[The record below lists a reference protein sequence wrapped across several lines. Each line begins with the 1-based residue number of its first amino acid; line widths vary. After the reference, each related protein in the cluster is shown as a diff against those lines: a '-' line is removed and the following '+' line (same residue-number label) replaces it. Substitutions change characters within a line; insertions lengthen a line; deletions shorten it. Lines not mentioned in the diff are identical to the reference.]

1 MFYVAWLVQTC
12 CAITHSANW
21 PGMELVHKMFCIA
34 HSSTEIMIKNP
45 SGTTDY
51 QGLFLLLLAATW
63 VKNVHRLQSSC
74 SSILLKNILSLLM
87 FLDVVSARLFF
98 APFALSIFTK
108 HKLLDRKAERIGDQT
123 VTAEHACRMMKTRR
137 PSVLTI
143 GSAWQNI

>member
-21 PGMELVHKMFCIA
+21 PGMELVHKMICIA
-34 HSSTEIMIKNP
+34 HSSTKIMTKNP

-51 QGLFLLLLAATW
+51 QGLFLLLLAVTW
-63 VKNVHRLQSSC
+63 VKHVHWLQSC
-74 SSILLKNILSLLM
+74 SSILLKNILSFLM

-123 VTAEHACRMMKTRR
+123 VTAEHVCRMMKTRR
-137 PSVLTI
+137 RPSVL
-143 GSAWQNI
+143 GSAWQNV